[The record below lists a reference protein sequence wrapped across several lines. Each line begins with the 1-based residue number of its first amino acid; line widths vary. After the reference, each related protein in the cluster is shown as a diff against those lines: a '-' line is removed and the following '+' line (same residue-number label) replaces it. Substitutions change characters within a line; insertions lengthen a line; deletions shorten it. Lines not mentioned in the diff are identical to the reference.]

1 LEVEVCVAIEEMGG
15 CTKMHKPSL
24 DEVGQNPSQTLE
36 VPKLAR
42 DARGGIDHFSSVFQL
57 AKSGFA
63 IVGLNGTLLQVNP
76 ALRLLLNSVSRDC
89 EGISL
94 FDYIDTADRT
104 DVADRFAGIASG
116 TESDEQSIKCCLLR
130 REGTVSVRMTL
141 LLIRNSLGNPH
152 TVMCQCDKVA
162 EQDCWPDKN
171 RAYISKQRHDLRTP
185 LTSVLGALSLLS
197 MAEDH
202 LSDESKRLLFIAE
215 ENAKR
220 LNLMIGEIG
229 QFDDYENNLH
239 DRPIDGSD

>member
-1 LEVEVCVAIEEMGG
+1 
-15 CTKMHKPSL
+15 MHETSL
-24 DEVGQNPSQTLE
+24 DEVEQNPSQTLE
-36 VPKLAR
+36 DPKLAR
-42 DARGGIDHFSSVFQL
+42 DAWGGIDHFSSVFQL

-63 IVGLNGTLLQVNP
+63 IVGLNGTLLRVNP
-76 ALRLLLNSVSRDC
+76 ALGLFLNSASRDC
-89 EGISL
+89 EGTSL
-94 FDYIDTADRT
+94 FNYIDTPDRT
-104 DVADRFAGIASG
+104 DVANRFSGIASG

-130 REGTVSVRMTL
+130 GEGTVSVRVTL
-141 LLIRNSLGNPH
+141 LLIRDSLGNPH

-162 EQDCWPDKN
+162 EQDCWPYKD
-171 RAYISKQRHDLRTP
+171 RDYISKLRHDLRAP

-229 QFDDYENNLH
+229 QFDDCEN
-239 DRPIDGSD
+239 I